1 MAQLPPE
8 LQTLL
13 ATLAQGTPQVDAP
26 QPRPD
31 AHIPYITAPNATPV
45 PIERSQTSTPQYGAP
60 PRSHDLRLKPQN
72 RTAAASPKVMIDP
85 ATITVWK
92 DALRCVTKLAQQNAE
107 FEHRIRKMIENQR
120 KNEMSWYQQRQDLK
134 KAHATGPSSS
144 TQVASI
150 LANLNGETTIPENTV
165 DDETAKQTELAA
177 LDRKIYAAQVSME
190 EAMTAELKG
199 LGVPFFGTD
208 PDLILEEGR
217 ESESGAVPAGRL
229 ECSRLVTKGEMVG
242 LRRRI
247 VEHLEVL
254 YRDT

>member
-13 ATLAQGTPQVDAP
+13 ATLSQSTPQVVAP
-26 QPRPD
+26 PPHQDIYNPYIAAPD
-31 AHIPYITAPNATPV
+31 ATPA

-60 PRSHDLRLKPQN
+60 PKSHDPRLKPQN
-72 RTAAASPKVMIDP
+72 RTATALPKQMIDP

-92 DALRCVTKLAQQNAE
+92 DALRCVTKIAQHNAE

-120 KNEMSWYQQRQDLK
+120 KNEMIWYQQRLDLK
-134 KAHATGPSSS
+134 KAHAIGPSSS

-150 LANLNGETTIPENTV
+150 LANLNGDPAGPENAV
-165 DDETAKQTELAA
+165 DDEAAKQKELAD

-208 PDLILEEGR
+208 PGLILEERKEGER
-217 ESESGAVPAGRL
+217 GVVPVGRL
-229 ECSRLVTKGEMVG
+229 ECSRLVTRAEMVG
-242 LRRRI
+242 LRRRM

-254 YRDT
+254 YRD